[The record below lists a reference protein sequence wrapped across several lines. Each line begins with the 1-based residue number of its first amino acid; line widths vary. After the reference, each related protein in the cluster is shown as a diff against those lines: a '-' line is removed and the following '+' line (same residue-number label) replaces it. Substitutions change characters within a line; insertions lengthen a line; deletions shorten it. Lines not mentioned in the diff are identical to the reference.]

1 MDAFGIENHGY
12 SPLISQKY
20 VVKGDFEVY
29 DGMDLLHHAML
40 NTLPN
45 INKDGGKDEH
55 GKTIRIPDFEA
66 RQKADTLIT
75 EIRQAFV
82 EWLHAQPDDF
92 KERLTDLYNRK
103 FNCYVRPRYDGSHQ
117 QFPGLD
123 LRGLGIDDLYPS
135 QKDAIWMIKQNG
147 GGICDHEVGTG
158 KTLIMCVAAYE
169 MHRLGLA
176 RKPMIIGIKANIH
189 EIARTFRTAYPNA
202 RLLYPGKEDFTPENR
217 LRIFSDIKNNNW
229 DCIILTHDQFGKIP
243 QSPEIQQEIY
253 TQEIESIE
261 ENLAVFE
268 QQGNEVTGWI
278 KKGLERRKENLEA
291 KLEKLE
297 QDIKDRTD
305 DVTDFRQM
313 GIDHLFVDESHNFKN
328 LMFNTRHARVSGLG
342 NPEGSMKAMNM
353 LFAIRTIQERTG
365 RDLGATFL
373 SGTTISNS
381 LTELYLLFKYLRPK
395 EMERQGITCFD
406 GWAAVYAKKSTDF
419 EFSVTNQVVQKERFR
434 YFIKVPEL
442 ANFYAEITDY
452 KTAEDVGVDR
462 PELNEQLYH
471 IPPTPQQEIFIRKLI
486 KFAETGD
493 ATYIDREPLSEA
505 EEKAQ
510 MLIATNYSNKM
521 SLDMRL
527 IDQQYGDSP
536 GNKASHCAAKIAEYY
551 YKYLD
556 QKGTQFVFSDLS
568 TYKPDQ
574 WNIYSEIR
582 RKLVEDHNIPEKQIR
597 FIQEANSDNARKELF
612 RDMNSGRIRFLFG
625 STQKL
630 GTGVNAQERA
640 VAIHHLDIP

>member
-471 IPPTPQQEIFIRKLI
+471 IPPTPQQEVFIQKLI

-582 RKLVEDHNIPEKQIR
+582 RKLVEDHNIPEKQIK

-612 RDMNSGRIRFLFG
+612 KNMNSGRIRFLFG

>member
-1 MDAFGIENHGY
+1 MKGEKRGY
-12 SPLISQKY
+12 Y
-20 VVKGDFEVY
+20 GN
-29 DGMDLLHHAML
+29 DLLKHAL
-40 NTLPN
+40 HNTVPD
-45 INKDGGKDEH
+45 ITKTVQDKDGKDI
-55 GKTIRIPDFEA
+55 KVRD
-66 RQKADTLIT
+66 ADAIQLADAKIN
-75 EIRQAFV
+75 EIRKEFV
-82 EWLHAQPDDF
+82 NWLNEQLPQF
-92 KERLTDLYNRK
+92 KQNLAGMYNRK
-103 FNCYVRPRYDGSHQ
+103 FNCYVRPDYDGSCQ
-117 QFPGLD
+117 NFPFLDLKGLDIPGLYD
-123 LRGLGIDDLYPS
+123 S
-135 QKDAIWMIKQNG
+135 QKNAVWMLKLNG
-147 GGICDHEVGTG
+147 GGIIDHEVGTG
-158 KTLIMCVAAYE
+158 KTLIMCVAAFE
-169 MHRLGLA
+169 MKRLGLA
-176 RKPMIIGIKANIH
+176 DKPMIIGLKSNVH
-189 EIARTFRTAYPNA
+189 DIADTFKRAYPNA
-202 RLLYPGKEDFTPENR
+202 KVLYPGKEDFTPEKR
-217 LRIFSDIKNNNW
+217 VGIFHDIKNNNW

-253 TQEIESIE
+253 NKEIESIE
-261 ENLAVFE
+261 ESLAVFE
-268 QQGNEVTGWI
+268 QQGNEVSGWI
-278 KKGLERRKENLEA
+278 IRGLEKRKENLQA

-297 QDIKDRTD
+297 DTIKGRTD
-305 DVTDFRQM
+305 DVVDFKQM

-342 NPEGSMKAMNM
+342 NPEGSIKAMNL
-353 LFAIRTIQERTG
+353 LFAIRTIQERSG

-381 LTELYLLFKYLRPK
+381 LTELYLLFKYLRPR

-419 EFSVTNQVVQKERFR
+419 EFSVTNQIVQKERFR

-462 PELNEQLYH
+462 PKLNQQLYH
-471 IPPTPQQEIFIRKLI
+471 IPPTPDQEMSIEKLI
-486 KFAETGD
+486 KFAESGD
-493 ATYIDREPLSEA
+493 ATHIDRLPLSDA
-505 EEKAQ
+505 EEKAK

-527 IDQQYGDSP
+527 IDMKYGDNP
-536 GNKASHCAAKIAEYY
+536 GNKASHCAARIAEYY

-568 TYKPDQ
+568 TYKPDE

-582 RKLVEDHNIPEKQIR
+582 RKLVEDHDIPEKQIR
-597 FIQEANSDNARKELF
+597 FIQEVNSDNARKELF
-612 RDMNSGRIRFLFG
+612 DDMNSGRIRFLFG

-630 GTGVNAQERA
+630 GTGVNAQQRA